1 MPDLTMGNAFGFL
14 LGDTSRLFRQY
25 FEKTI
30 AENGLGLTPG
40 EIRALGHVIRFRG
53 SRQAILAER
62 MGVEPM
68 TLSAYLDRLE
78 ARQLIRR
85 AMDPNDRRAKL
96 IEPTDEAFRIMRE
109 LDRCSTRS
117 MPPRRRG
124 CRRTRSRWPARCC
137 GRSAPTQ
144 QRPQLEEPINL
155 LCTTAPKPDAARLIL
170 YRRPRP
176 AVGCRSPASPR
187 RPARRSAPATRGRG
201 SGR

>member
-1 MPDLTMGNAFGFL
+1 MGNAFGFL

-109 LDRCSTRS
+109 LD
-117 MPPRRRG
+117 PLFDQIY
-124 CRRTRSRWPARCC
+124 A
-137 GRSAPTQ
+137 SATQ
-144 QRPQLEEPINL
+144 GLSADQIQVAGEVLRAIRANLSNDPQLEEPINL
-155 LCTTAPKPDAARLIL
+155 LCTTAPKPDAA
-170 YRRPRP
+170 
-176 AVGCRSPASPR
+176 A
-187 RPARRSAPATRGRG
+187 
-201 SGR
+201 